1 MIEFL
6 TEDRDRSKGIYYVN
20 YTDLDIGEANK
31 KAKEEEGWLDSLDFW
46 SDDEAEA
53 EKAKELAEKELEGQK
68 ADLDYS
74 LAATQLAEA
83 AARLKSLQKLRKK

>member
-1 MIEFL
+1 MEGGTEEVFYASGGFL
-6 TEDRDRSKGIYYVN
+6 EVQPGSITVL
-20 YTDLDIGEANK
+20 TDTAERASDI
-31 KAKEEEGWLDSLDFW
+31 
-46 SDDEAEA
+46 DEAEA

>member
-1 MIEFL
+1 MDETIMNFDGNGDVTNLNENDKIEISKECKTNKTGSKCNMFL
-6 TEDRDRSKGIYYVN
+6 TKQ
-20 YTDLDIGEANK
+20 
-31 KAKEEEGWLDSLDFW
+31 
-46 SDDEAEA
+46 
-53 EKAKELAEKELEGQK
+53 ELAEKELEGQK

>member
-1 MIEFL
+1 MEGGTEEVFYASGGFL
-6 TEDRDRSKGIYYVN
+6 EVQPGLITVL
-20 YTDLDIGEANK
+20 TDTAERASDI
-31 KAKEEEGWLDSLDFW
+31 
-46 SDDEAEA
+46 DEAEA

>member
-1 MIEFL
+1 
-6 TEDRDRSKGIYYVN
+6 
-20 YTDLDIGEANK
+20 
-31 KAKEEEGWLDSLDFW
+31 
-46 SDDEAEA
+46 
-53 EKAKELAEKELEGQK
+53 LEGQK